1 MQKFLSNYKVFYIYL
16 LTKGY
21 KNVTIILNG
30 FIIYH
35 RQIFS
40 RKV

>member
-1 MQKFLSNYKVFYIYL
+1 MQKFLSNYKVFYICL

-21 KNVTIILNG
+21 KNVTIILSG
-30 FIIYH
+30 FVIYH